1 MKFPRWLPYAAIVAF
16 YITLVVVLRI
26 WLSPVYS
33 ERRESERAPAMRR
46 WAAQME
52 RVVQENEK
60 LRAIVVRDSL
70 MQLVPR
76 TSGVHIISLA
86 DSVNVL
92 EGGPRAEPTEQ
103 RASIHAIAN
112 REAGQDP
119 KASITLIGFPVGYG
133 GHPEVRE
140 GLWRRLY
147 FSGNVTGRPYCVV
160 AVPTFGKGLKAHEAG
175 MSTRSGILGQCA
187 FWSRYGPPG
196 REVQRWL
203 DLGGAHF
210 AGSDYVSGVWEYAD
224 RHSEWGLSS
233 PRQGRF
239 MLPLAGQACLGGR
252 EDVCARAVANPQS
265 IYGLPDSARQ
275 VTEWDTRLAPGER
288 TLLVKLERD
297 FGAERFQR
305 FWTSD
310 KPFEEAFQEAF
321 GVELGA
327 WVRDALTPFGEIS
340 RGARVGGTSVLL
352 TVLFLGA
359 CLGAALAT
367 AQRRHV

>member
-1 MKFPRWLPYAAIVAF
+1 MKFPRWLPYMGIIAF
-16 YITLVVVLRI
+16 YITLIVVLRI
-26 WLSPVYS
+26 WLSPVYF

-70 MQLVPR
+70 MHLVPD
-76 TSGVHIISLA
+76 TPGLHIISLG
-86 DSVNVL
+86 DSVNVV
-92 EGGPRAEPTEQ
+92 ERRPRAEPAEQ
-103 RASIHAIAN
+103 RASIQAIAV

-140 GLWRRLY
+140 GVWRRLY
-147 FSGNVTGRPYCVV
+147 FSGNVNGRPYCVV
-160 AVPTFGKGLKAHEAG
+160 AIPTFGKGLKAHEAG
-175 MSTRSGILGQCA
+175 MLTRSGILGQCA

-196 REVQRWL
+196 NEIQRWL
-203 DLGGAHF
+203 ELGGAHF

-224 RHSEWGLSS
+224 RHSEQGPSS
-233 PRQGRF
+233 PRDSRF
-239 MLPLAGQACLGGR
+239 LLPLAGQACLGGR
-252 EDVCARAVANPQS
+252 EEVCARAVTNPRT
-265 IYGLPDSARQ
+265 IYGIPDSALH

-288 TLLVKLERD
+288 TLLIKLERD
-297 FGAERFQR
+297 FGPERFQR
-305 FWTSD
+305 FWTSNQ
-310 KPFEEAFQEAF
+310 PFEEAFQEAF

-327 WVRDALTPFGEIS
+327 WVRHSLQSFGQIS
-340 RGARVGGTSVLL
+340 RGARVGGTSVVL

-367 AQRRHV
+367 AHRRRV